1 MVLGLLA
8 ETKELVLSQRRRN
21 LVARGRHP
29 AIILGLKL
37 DIEWNCP
44 LMVPH
49 PPLLARRP
57 RSCDTFKME
66 SSPLSNQALTHRLYW
81 GLAINAVIIVAE
93 FTGGYLINSI
103 GLMSDAGHNLIDQG
117 ALFLALYA
125 HVLAA
130 KPATEE
136 RTFGY
141 HRAGILAAFVNGF
154 VLLLTAAFLGY
165 LALSRFFTPV
175 DVPGGWIITIALV
188 TFIANLAVALLLQAG
203 AKDDINI
210 RGAFLH
216 MLADAWVSLGVVLCG
231 VGILLGGWTWLDP
244 LISLLIIGVIVKGA
258 WPIFRESL
266 EVLLESTPP
275 GIKTTHVVE
284 AIEQIEGV
292 DNVHDLHIWAVEPR
306 LVMLTCHVMVNQNST
321 HLKDE
326 MLSTIRAQ
334 VASEFGIHHL
344 TIQLE
349 TECAQDNSQHCDLN
363 QLPPRSASPDSD
375 HAHSH

>member
-1 MVLGLLA
+1 M
-8 ETKELVLSQRRRN
+8 KSSRIS
-21 LVARGRHP
+21 HP
-29 AIILGLKL
+29 
-37 DIEWNCP
+37 
-44 LMVPH
+44 
-49 PPLLARRP
+49 
-57 RSCDTFKME
+57 T
-66 SSPLSNQALTHRLYW
+66 LTYRLYC

-93 FTGGYLINSI
+93 FGGGYLTNSI
-103 GLMSDAGHNLIDQG
+103 ALMSDAGHNLIDQG
-117 ALFLALYA
+117 SLFLALYA
-125 HVLAA
+125 HILAA

-154 VLLLTAAFLGY
+154 ILLITAGVLGY
-165 LALSRFFTPV
+165 VAATRLLAPV
-175 DVPGGWIITIALV
+175 PVPGNWVIGIAIV
-188 TFIANLAVALLLQAG
+188 TFLANLGVALLLQSG
-203 AKDDINI
+203 AKDDLNI

-216 MLADAWVSLGVVLCG
+216 MLADAWVSLGVILCG
-231 VGILLGGWTWLDP
+231 VGILLKGWTWLDP
-244 LISLLIIGVIVKGA
+244 LMSVVIIMIIVKGA

-275 GIKTTHVVE
+275 GIKTAHVVE

-321 HLKDE
+321 HVKDE
-326 MLSTIRAQ
+326 LLKTIRTK

-349 TECAQDNSQHCDLN
+349 TECAHRDGRHCDLN
-363 QLPPRSASPDSD
+363 QLPTRSGAIPSP